1 MPWNPRLRVVGGNMK
16 YDPNL
21 ISYVLLLR
29 FGRCSDL
36 EAATPVLNYTSIAR
50 LIRVPVTT
58 VIELVKAGVAASRY
72 ASPVVAPSRFKFK
85 QHHIGYLV
93 SSTTLQESAH
103 LSLVERAQMFHRRFG
118 EVKISPSSIRRIYLR
133 HKIRFKN
140 IKRGKREIDYNEPHY
155 QSLFYRMRAILE
167 QMQESQTKV
176 VYLDETVFTFSTF
189 RAKGWAHNRE
199 RVRINDSDL

>member
-1 MPWNPRLRVVGGNMK
+1 M
-16 YDPNL
+16 
-21 ISYVLLLR
+21 
-29 FGRCSDL
+29 
-36 EAATPVLNYTSIAR
+36 LNYTSIAR
-50 LIRVPVTT
+50 LIKVPVTT
-58 VIELVKAGVAASRY
+58 VIQLVKVGVARSRY
-72 ASPVVAPSRFKFK
+72 LSPDGAPSRFKFK
-85 QHHIGYLV
+85 QHHIAYLV
-93 SSTTLQESAH
+93 SPTTLQESAH

-140 IKRGKREIDYNEPHY
+140 IKRGKREIDFTEPHY

>member
-1 MPWNPRLRVVGGNMK
+1 MLKLRRLSASKCAMK
-16 YDPNL
+16 YDPHL
-21 ISYVLLLR
+21 INYVLLLR
-29 FGRCSDL
+29 FGTCSDI
-36 EAATPVLNYTSIAR
+36 ETAKPVMNYASISK
-50 LIRVPVTT
+50 LIKVPVTT
-58 VIELVKAGVAASRY
+58 VIELVKTGIGASRY
-72 ASPVVAPSRFKFK
+72 GLPVVAPSRFKFK

-103 LSLVERAQMFHRRFG
+103 LSLVERAQMFHRSFG

-140 IKRGKREIDYNEPHY
+140 IKRGKREIDFTEPHY

-167 QMQESQTKV
+167 QMQESKTKV
-176 VYLDETVFTFSTF
+176 IYLDETVFTFSTF
-189 RAKGWAHNRE
+189 RSKGWAHNRE